1 MRVLTTLKSPK
12 AAVDES
18 VGVESA
24 RSEPHDPLA
33 RSVLQV
39 GQAAGSFIE
48 YWGFKAIH
56 GRIWTVLALHIEPLS
71 QTEIC
76 ELLGVSRSAV
86 STAMAELVEFG
97 LVRPV
102 DGHRNAP
109 YEAIIDIWPAVAEV
123 RRSREWMLL
132 ESARVALE
140 AAIEEVEIAATG
152 RGAAVW
158 NLDRLKMLQGMT
170 EMAQSLVKLLMGL
183 RLPRTPEGFGGW
195 LGMAGKVVSRFRG
208 GR

>member
-18 VGVESA
+18 IGVESA

-102 DGHRNAP
+102 DGHRHAP
-109 YEAIIDIWPAVAEV
+109 YEAILDIWPAVAEV
-123 RRSREWMLL
+123 LRSREWMLL
-132 ESARVALE
+132 ESARVAL
-140 AAIEEVEIAATG
+140 
-152 RGAAVW
+152 
-158 NLDRLKMLQGMT
+158 
-170 EMAQSLVKLLMGL
+170 
-183 RLPRTPEGFGGW
+183 
-195 LGMAGKVVSRFRG
+195 
-208 GR
+208 